1 MNHWEYDD
9 NKVETKEVAITISS
23 MIIGVGILTLP
34 RILAGT
40 TTSSDGWIS
49 ILMAGGA
56 TALIA
61 YLLAKFAGMY
71 AGGTFFEYV
80 RSLVTKPV
88 AIVITAMMSVYF
100 VSFVSYEVRAI
111 ANISKTYLFD
121 QTPTE
126 YISLVFLLIVA
137 YAVSGT
143 RIGLLRLN
151 TMFFPIVIIVTLM
164 LLFFSN
170 SIVHWEDLKP
180 FFVTDLKHLTLGAK
194 DSVFS
199 MLGFEIILFYTTMMK
214 RPKEAPRAAVIGV
227 AIPVLLYMLVYLI
240 CVGTFTPWALR
251 EIGYPAIELAKEVKI
266 PGEFFERTESIFFT
280 IWIMTI
286 FNTASMAL
294 DIAVHT
300 AHSIVGKGNRL
311 QLVAVMCPFVYLISM
326 FPKNVIE
333 FAHFGEIISYM
344 GFLIIGMVLVLF
356 VIAKAKG
363 MGK

>member
-9 NKVETKEVAITISS
+9 NKIEAKELTITVSS

-34 RILAGT
+34 RVLAGT
-40 TTSSDGWIS
+40 TSSSDGWIS
-49 ILMAGGA
+49 ILMAGA
-56 TALIA
+56 FAVTIA
-61 YLLAKFAGMY
+61 VLLGKFAGLY

-88 AIVITAMMSVYF
+88 AIVITGIMCVYF
-100 VSFVSYEVRAI
+100 MLFLAYEIRAI

-121 QTPTE
+121 RTPAE
-126 YISLVFLLIVA
+126 YIGLMFLLIVG
-137 YAVSGT
+137 YAASGT

-151 TMFFPIVIIVTLM
+151 TMFFPIVLVVTFL

-170 SIVHWEDLKP
+170 SIVNWADLKP
-180 FFVTDLKHLTLGAK
+180 FFVTDVKRLMVGAK

-199 MLGFEIILFYTTMMK
+199 MLGFEVILFYTAMMK
-214 RPKEAPRAAVIGV
+214 RPKEAPLAAAVGV
-227 AIPVLLYMLVYLI
+227 VIPVVLYVLIYLI
-240 CVGTFTPWALR
+240 CIGTFTPWALQ

-294 DIAVHT
+294 DIAVHL
-300 AHSIVGKGNRL
+300 AHSIVRKGKRIHF
-311 QLVAVMCPFVYLISM
+311 VAAICPVAYLICM
-326 FPKNVIE
+326 LPKNVIE
-333 FAHFGEIISYM
+333 FALLGEVISYM
-344 GFLIIGMVLVLF
+344 GFLTIGMTLCLYGVAAV
-356 VIAKAKG
+356 KG
-363 MGK
+363 MIK